1 MCVLIGMHI
10 GNFFVLVGSLQRAVI
25 VYDAQPVWRRDNMPF
40 VRGVEF
46 SFVEDKG
53 LEMRC
58 VCIVYI

>member
-1 MCVLIGMHI
+1 METL
-10 GNFFVLVGSLQRAVI
+10 FVLVGSLQRAVI

-46 SFVEDKG
+46 SFAEDKG